1 MTSEDPKSRLTTP
14 EANEMKSVEC
24 MSHALEELNGAKEY
38 VTMAYAMKGHHPD
51 LASKL
56 REMARQEMQHGQ
68 NFFDMSQNSEQE
80 HGDGYADKVAEYA
93 ECRATIKMML
103 DSM

>member
-1 MTSEDPKSRLTTP
+1 
-14 EANEMKSVEC
+14 MKAIEC
-24 MSHALEELNGAKEY
+24 MSHALEELDGAKEY
-38 VTMAYAMKGHHPD
+38 VTMADAMKGHHHD
-51 LASKL
+51 WSSKL

-68 NFFDMSQNSEQE
+68 NFFDMSQKAEQE

-93 ECRATIKMML
+93 ECRAKSKIML